1 MGERNRALPLPIQE
15 ESTVAGMATKA
26 RQQEIEGDAAVL
38 AAQGAATLD
47 NPRAG
52 ASAVEKE
59 PIPFVVGESGTKYLF
74 RSKRGVLRDLKYRM
88 DCKEDWWEDPQD
100 DPKSHMSRTNA
111 RVFLQA
117 WKRRHDAEEQALLE
131 QAFLDNGSNMVS
143 FVKAPPIYGAEGMED
158 NTKIEVYYAT
168 NSDAIAELIRRE
180 IAAQRGDFKFV
191 SEVDQSVHLK
201 VGDRR
206 FANTEVGLKLAG
218 DYMTK
223 AGLSGIELE
232 TKAG

>member
-1 MGERNRALPLPIQE
+1 
-15 ESTVAGMATKA
+15 
-26 RQQEIEGDAAVL
+26 
-38 AAQGAATLD
+38 
-47 NPRAG
+47 
-52 ASAVEKE
+52 
-59 PIPFVVGESGTKYLF
+59 
-74 RSKRGVLRDLKYRM
+74 
-88 DCKEDWWEDPQD
+88 
-100 DPKSHMSRTNA
+100 
-111 RVFLQA
+111 
-117 WKRRHDAEEQALLE
+117 
-131 QAFLDNGSNMVS
+131 MVS

-191 SEVDQSVHLK
+191 FEVDQSVHLK